1 MASGDLN
8 EAQTMLGRPY
18 LVTGRVIHGAALGRT
33 LGFPTLNVA
42 MLPPGSKAVCALHGV
57 FAVRVMGL
65 DGETVFGGA
74 ASLGYK
80 PTVASERRWLL
91 ETFVFNYSG
100 NAYGRIV
107 EIEFVQKLRDEKKF
121 SGLEELKDAINRDAE
136 TARRLL
142 GI

>member
-1 MASGDLN
+1 
-8 EAQTMLGRPY
+8 MLGRPY
-18 LVTGRVIHGAALGRT
+18 RVTGRVIHGAALGRT

-57 FAVRVMGL
+57 FAVRVKGL
-65 DGETVFGGA
+65 DGDTVFGGA

-80 PTVASERRWLL
+80 PTVASDRRWLL

-121 SGLEELKDAINRDAE
+121 SGLDELKAAIQRDAE
-136 TARRLL
+136 AARHLL
-142 GI
+142 GV